1 MDFAGC
7 RHCYRAA
14 RNRKSGRRERVEQ
27 PWQRSEP
34 PERID
39 EAMPQDTDTE
49 LLKLQDLRAVA
60 EWRGGI
66 LMLLPL

>member
-1 MDFAGC
+1 
-7 RHCYRAA
+7 
-14 RNRKSGRRERVEQ
+14 
-27 PWQRSEP
+27 
-34 PERID
+34 
-39 EAMPQDTDTE
+39 MPQDTDTE